1 MRVIVTEYQPAWVE
15 QFEEEAQALKQI
27 LKENCLKVEHIGST
41 SVPNLAA
48 KPIID
53 FLVIVEEIEKVDLLQ
68 GEFERIG
75 YEYMGEFGL
84 SGRRYLRKGPI
95 KRTHHVHIYQFDNT
109 QEILRHLAF
118 RNYLR
123 ENPAIATTYLVF
135 RHPRNAKWFA
145 LIMPLDAQLLGATE
159 NKQLTILTV
168 KFAPELIALLKNQPG
183 YFPAYHMNKEH
194 WLSLSEEIPLSQVFS
209 FIDESYQRSY

>member
-68 GEFERIG
+68 WEFERIG

-84 SGRRYLRKGPI
+84 SGRRYLQKGPI

-123 ENPAIATTYLVF
+123 ENPAIVTTYGTL
-135 RHPRNAKWFA
+135 K
-145 LIMPLDAQLLGATE
+145 
-159 NKQLTILTV
+159 KQLAQAHPDSID
-168 KFAPELIALLKNQPG
+168 KYMDGKDAFIKKIEKEALKK
-183 YFPAYHMNKEH
+183 YWEK
-194 WLSLSEEIPLSQVFS
+194 
-209 FIDESYQRSY
+209 

>member
-84 SGRRYLRKGPI
+84 SGRRYLRKGLI

-123 ENPAIATTYLVF
+123 ENPAIATTYGIL
-135 RHPRNAKWFA
+135 K
-145 LIMPLDAQLLGATE
+145 
-159 NKQLTILTV
+159 KQLAQAHPDSID
-168 KFAPELIALLKNQPG
+168 KYMDGKDAFIKKIEKEALKK
-183 YFPAYHMNKEH
+183 YWEK
-194 WLSLSEEIPLSQVFS
+194 
-209 FIDESYQRSY
+209 

>member
-15 QFEEEAQALKQI
+15 QFEEEAQVLKQI

-41 SVPNLAA
+41 SVSNLAA

-84 SGRRYLRKGPI
+84 SGRRYLRKDPI

-123 ENPAIATTYLVF
+123 ENPAIAKTYGTL
-135 RHPRNAKWFA
+135 K
-145 LIMPLDAQLLGATE
+145 
-159 NKQLTILTV
+159 KQLAQAHPDSID
-168 KFAPELIALLKNQPG
+168 KYMDGKDAFIKKIEKEALKK
-183 YFPAYHMNKEH
+183 YWEK
-194 WLSLSEEIPLSQVFS
+194 
-209 FIDESYQRSY
+209 

>member
-15 QFEEEAQALKQI
+15 QFEEEAKALKQI
-27 LKENCLKVEHIGST
+27 LKENCLKIEHIGST

-84 SGRRYLRKGPI
+84 SGRRYLRKRPI

-123 ENPAIATTYLVF
+123 ENPAIATTYGTL
-135 RHPRNAKWFA
+135 K
-145 LIMPLDAQLLGATE
+145 
-159 NKQLTILTV
+159 KQLAEAHPDSID
-168 KFAPELIALLKNQPG
+168 KYMDGKDAFIKKIEKEALK
-183 YFPAYHMNKEH
+183 KH
-194 WLSLSEEIPLSQVFS
+194 WEK
-209 FIDESYQRSY
+209 

>member
-53 FLVIVEEIEKVDLLQ
+53 FLIIVEEIEKVDLLQ

-84 SGRRYLRKGPI
+84 SGRRYLRKAAD
-95 KRTHHVHIYQFDNT
+95 KKNT
-109 QEILRHLAF
+109 SCA
-118 RNYLR
+118 YLS
-123 ENPAIATTYLVF
+123 V
-135 RHPRNAKWFA
+135 
-145 LIMPLDAQLLGATE
+145 
-159 NKQLTILTV
+159 
-168 KFAPELIALLKNQPG
+168 
-183 YFPAYHMNKEH
+183 
-194 WLSLSEEIPLSQVFS
+194 
-209 FIDESYQRSY
+209 

>member
-53 FLVIVEEIEKVDLLQ
+53 FLIIVEEIEKVDLLQ

-84 SGRRYLRKGPI
+84 SGRRYLRKGSI

-123 ENPAIATTYLVF
+123 ENPAIATTYGTL
-135 RHPRNAKWFA
+135 K
-145 LIMPLDAQLLGATE
+145 
-159 NKQLTILTV
+159 KQLAQAHPDSID
-168 KFAPELIALLKNQPG
+168 KYMDGKDAFIKKIEKEALK
-183 YFPAYHMNKEH
+183 KH
-194 WLSLSEEIPLSQVFS
+194 WEK
-209 FIDESYQRSY
+209 

>member
-68 GEFERIG
+68 WEFERIG

-84 SGRRYLRKGPI
+84 SGRRYLRKG
-95 KRTHHVHIYQFDNT
+95 HHVHIYQFDNT

-123 ENPAIATTYLVF
+123 ENPAIATTYGTL
-135 RHPRNAKWFA
+135 K
-145 LIMPLDAQLLGATE
+145 
-159 NKQLTILTV
+159 KQLAQAHPDSID
-168 KFAPELIALLKNQPG
+168 KYMDGKDAFIKKIEKEALKK
-183 YFPAYHMNKEH
+183 YWEK
-194 WLSLSEEIPLSQVFS
+194 
-209 FIDESYQRSY
+209 

>member
-68 GEFERIG
+68 WDLKESVMNIWGNLG
-75 YEYMGEFGL
+75 YQD
-84 SGRRYLRKGPI
+84 
-95 KRTHHVHIYQFDNT
+95 VVIY
-109 QEILRHLAF
+109 EKAR
-118 RNYLR
+118 
-123 ENPAIATTYLVF
+123 
-135 RHPRNAKWFA
+135 
-145 LIMPLDAQLLGATE
+145 
-159 NKQLTILTV
+159 
-168 KFAPELIALLKNQPG
+168 
-183 YFPAYHMNKEH
+183 
-194 WLSLSEEIPLSQVFS
+194 
-209 FIDESYQRSY
+209 

>member
-68 GEFERIG
+68 GNLKESVMNIWGNLG
-75 YEYMGEFGL
+75 YQD
-84 SGRRYLRKGPI
+84 
-95 KRTHHVHIYQFDNT
+95 VVIY
-109 QEILRHLAF
+109 EKAR
-118 RNYLR
+118 
-123 ENPAIATTYLVF
+123 
-135 RHPRNAKWFA
+135 
-145 LIMPLDAQLLGATE
+145 
-159 NKQLTILTV
+159 
-168 KFAPELIALLKNQPG
+168 
-183 YFPAYHMNKEH
+183 
-194 WLSLSEEIPLSQVFS
+194 
-209 FIDESYQRSY
+209 

>member
-68 GEFERIG
+68 WEFERIG

-84 SGRRYLRKGPI
+84 SGRRYLRKVPI
-95 KRTHHVHIYQFDNT
+95 KRSHHVHIYQFDNT

-123 ENPAIATTYLVF
+123 ENPAIATTYGTL
-135 RHPRNAKWFA
+135 K
-145 LIMPLDAQLLGATE
+145 
-159 NKQLTILTV
+159 KQLAQAHPDSID
-168 KFAPELIALLKNQPG
+168 KYMDGKDAFIKKIEKEALKK
-183 YFPAYHMNKEH
+183 YWEK
-194 WLSLSEEIPLSQVFS
+194 
-209 FIDESYQRSY
+209 

>member
-84 SGRRYLRKGPI
+84 SGRRYLRK
-95 KRTHHVHIYQFDNT
+95 
-109 QEILRHLAF
+109 
-118 RNYLR
+118 
-123 ENPAIATTYLVF
+123 NPAIATTYGTL
-135 RHPRNAKWFA
+135 K
-145 LIMPLDAQLLGATE
+145 
-159 NKQLTILTV
+159 KQLAQAHPDSID
-168 KFAPELIALLKNQPG
+168 KYMDGKDAFIKKIEKEALKK
-183 YFPAYHMNKEH
+183 YWEK
-194 WLSLSEEIPLSQVFS
+194 
-209 FIDESYQRSY
+209 

>member
-84 SGRRYLRKGPI
+84 SGRRYLRKGPT

-123 ENPAIATTYLVF
+123 ENPAIATTYGTL
-135 RHPRNAKWFA
+135 K
-145 LIMPLDAQLLGATE
+145 
-159 NKQLTILTV
+159 KQLAQAHPDSID
-168 KFAPELIALLKNQPG
+168 KYMDGKDAFIKKIEKEALKK
-183 YFPAYHMNKEH
+183 YWEK
-194 WLSLSEEIPLSQVFS
+194 
-209 FIDESYQRSY
+209 

>member
-68 GEFERIG
+68 GEF
-75 YEYMGEFGL
+75 GL
-84 SGRRYLRKGPI
+84 SGRRYLRKGLI

-123 ENPAIATTYLVF
+123 ENPAIATTYGIL
-135 RHPRNAKWFA
+135 K
-145 LIMPLDAQLLGATE
+145 
-159 NKQLTILTV
+159 KQLAQAHPDSID
-168 KFAPELIALLKNQPG
+168 KYMDGKDAFIKKIEKEALKK
-183 YFPAYHMNKEH
+183 YWEK
-194 WLSLSEEIPLSQVFS
+194 
-209 FIDESYQRSY
+209 

>member
-68 GEFERIG
+68 GEFERSVMNIWGNLG
-75 YEYMGEFGL
+75 YQD
-84 SGRRYLRKGPI
+84 
-95 KRTHHVHIYQFDNT
+95 VVIY
-109 QEILRHLAF
+109 EKAR
-118 RNYLR
+118 
-123 ENPAIATTYLVF
+123 
-135 RHPRNAKWFA
+135 
-145 LIMPLDAQLLGATE
+145 
-159 NKQLTILTV
+159 
-168 KFAPELIALLKNQPG
+168 
-183 YFPAYHMNKEH
+183 
-194 WLSLSEEIPLSQVFS
+194 
-209 FIDESYQRSY
+209 